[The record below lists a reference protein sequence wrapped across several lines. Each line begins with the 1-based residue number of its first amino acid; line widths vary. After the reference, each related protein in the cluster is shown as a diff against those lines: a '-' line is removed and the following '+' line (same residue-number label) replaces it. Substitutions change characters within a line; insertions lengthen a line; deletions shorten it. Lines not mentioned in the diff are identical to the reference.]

1 MNDNKIRDVAQ
12 AALPHAEGL
21 VTEWLPEGKRKGNEW
36 ESLNPVR
43 GDRNAGSFHVNM
55 DTGAYNDFA
64 DPDAKGGDLVS
75 LRAYLDGTRQ
85 ADAARA
91 IDGELGLGF
100 FSGDA
105 APVPDPAAQ
114 QRREA
119 ARRQHEEKRHQDEA
133 DKQAER
139 EQNAERAQ
147 REWHAAQAADPQHP
161 YLTRKGLPAYNLR
174 QDGERLVI
182 PLYHQGRIVNLER
195 INASGSKIGMK
206 AARKKGAY
214 TLIGRLPTGAP
225 RVYVCE
231 GWSTG
236 ASLHRATGE
245 PVICAMTENNLSLVA
260 IEIRAK
266 FGPGIEIMIA
276 GDEDRHQQDNKGRA
290 AALKAA
296 EKASGTAIF
305 PEKPA
310 GVQDGEKYDFNDL
323 DVALGDQGATLMD
336 HAITEEPVSTDAAPI
351 ERPSFRVYEVWTE
364 IDGKQYAPGVWQHD
378 FKPVPGGA
386 EPVDNRLCAPL
397 HVVAKTYDAEEDKAG
412 LLLRFNNSATRRAAE
427 WVMPM
432 GHLAGKADK
441 LLEILMEMG
450 LEVVHKHRRDVQEY
464 LSSQQS
470 VEDRLE
476 AVGRGGWH
484 VATRDPLSCFVMPD
498 GTIGRSDVVWQDSG
512 KNVMPVSS
520 KGTLEGWQREVA
532 PLCSGNHVLILAI
545 GTALAG
551 PLLRP
556 LNIPGGGIHLVG
568 DSSSGKSLAQLLSGS
583 VWSDP
588 ERYVGSWDVTLAGLE
603 GEAAMRNDT
612 VLILDEIKRAD
623 AKDVQ
628 AMAYSLAN
636 GVGRSTMTRERE
648 SRARRTWRL
657 LTLSSGER
665 SLAEHAAI
673 AGDTTHAG
681 AELRMVDVDA
691 GRRRFK
697 AFDDT
702 QGMSGGAFH
711 KRMSDKLQEH
721 HGHLGRAFVEKLVSQ
736 GDLETLKAQ
745 RDTIRAEF
753 SDDHPQAGRV
763 ADRFTAIALAVEVAI
778 GWGLLP
784 WAVGTGTAS
793 AVRLYNEW
801 LRSFGRMGAEDRQI
815 LTGIRDFLQAHG
827 DSRMSDINAQAPL
840 AVRNRAG
847 YYETVSGSRRY
858 LLTRAAL
865 EEATSGYGI
874 RRILRT
880 LSEWDAI
887 IASDGRNVAPKR
899 TLPGGGRQRFYIIDS
914 EALMAAVDQAA

>member
-1 MNDNKIRDVAQ
+1 MSDNKIRAVAQ
-12 AALPHAEGL
+12 AARPYAEGL
-21 VTEWLPEGKRKGNEW
+21 VTAWLPEGKRKGDEW

-55 DTGAYNDFA
+55 TTGAYNDFA
-64 DPDAKGGDLVS
+64 DPEAKGGDLVS

-105 APVPDPAAQ
+105 AAAPDPAAQ

-119 ARRQHEEKRHQDEA
+119 ARHHHEEKRRQDEA
-133 DKQAER
+133 AKQAER

-147 REWHAAQAADPQHP
+147 REWQAAQAADPQHP

-182 PLYHQGRIVNLER
+182 PLYHQGQIVNLER
-195 INASGSKIGMK
+195 IDANGSKIGMK

-214 TLIGRLPTGAP
+214 TLIGRLPAGAR

-245 PVICAMTENNLSLVA
+245 PVVCAMTENNLALVA
-260 IEIRAK
+260 SEIRAK
-266 FGPGIEIMIA
+266 FGPGIDIVIA
-276 GDEDRHQQDNKGRA
+276 GDEDRHQKDNKGRA

-296 EKASGTAIF
+296 EKARGTAIF

-323 DVALGDQGATLMD
+323 DVALGDQGATLLD

-364 IDGKQYAPGVWQHD
+364 IDGNQYAPGVWQHTVKAVQD
-378 FKPVPGGA
+378 GW
-386 EPVDNRLCAPL
+386 EPVDTRLCAPL
-397 HVVAKTYDAEEDKAG
+397 HVVAKTHNADEGKAG
-412 LLLRFNNSATRRAAE
+412 LLLRFNNSTTHRAVE

-432 GHLAGKADK
+432 RYLAGKPDK

-450 LEVVHKHRRDVQEY
+450 LEVAHRQRAAVQEY
-464 LSSQQS
+464 LSSRQR

-476 AVGRGGWH
+476 TVNRPGWYEGDN
-484 VATRDPLSCFVMPD
+484 DPIGCFVMPD
-498 GTIGRSDVVWQDSG
+498 GAIGRADVVWQDSG
-512 KNVMPVSS
+512 KAVSPFAF
-520 KGTLEGWQREVA
+520 KGTLEGWQRDVA
-532 PLCSGNHVLILAI
+532 PLCSGNHVLILAV

-556 LNIPGGGIHLVG
+556 LNIQGGGVHLVG
-568 DSSSGKSLAQLLSGS
+568 DSSSGKSLAQLLAAS
-583 VWSDP
+583 VWSAP
-588 ERYVGSWDVTLAGLE
+588 ERYAGSWDVTPGGLE
-603 GEAAMRNDT
+603 IEAATRNDT

-623 AKDVQ
+623 AKRVQ
-628 AMAYSLAN
+628 EMAYSLAN

-648 SRARRTWRL
+648 SRARLTWRL

-702 QGMSGGAFH
+702 HGMSGAAFH
-711 KRMSDKLQEH
+711 KRLGDRLQEH
-721 HGHLGRAFVEKLVSQ
+721 HGSLGRAFVEKLVSQ
-736 GDLETLKAQ
+736 GDMESLKAQ
-745 RDTIRAEF
+745 RDAIRAEF
-753 SDDHPQAGRV
+753 CDDHPQAGRV
-763 ADRFTAIALAVEVAI
+763 ADRFTAIALAVEIAI

-784 WAVGTGTAS
+784 WAAGTGTAS
-793 AVRLYNEW
+793 AMQLYSEW

-815 LTGIRDFLQAHG
+815 LTGIRDFVQAHG
-827 DSRMSDINAQAPL
+827 DSRMSDINAVAPL

-847 YYETVSGSRRY
+847 YYEMISGSRRY

-880 LSEWDAI
+880 LSECDVI

-899 TLPGGGRQRFYIIDS
+899 SIPGGGRQRFYVLDS
-914 EALMAAVDQAA
+914 EALQAVIDQAA